1 MATIFKPDFEYFGFH
16 VHSAVHTVMEK
27 KSDLSHIWSKDQ
39 IWATCIGWKCRAAVT
54 NIFFFFFFTTSDIT
68 ETEQLK
74 PKVRIFLLPFI
85 WELLQGCKKK
95 FRQDEPRHT
104 NMNQL
109 RLIYILA
116 ELLRCAYHLSYSL
129 TVSQRYVRLVPYW
142 GDREIIHCCSWWRA
156 AKQMLDWR
164 QIRSAEWIWG

>member
-16 VHSAVHTVMEK
+16 VHSAVHAVMK
-27 KSDLSHIWSKDQ
+27 KKIGSDLGHLYWLKVSSSRSKHF
-39 IWATCIGWKCRAAVT
+39 V
-54 NIFFFFFFTTSDIT
+54 FTTSDIT

-74 PKVRIFLLPFI
+74 PIVRYFPLLFI
-85 WELLQGCKKK
+85 WELLQGRSCCKKK
-95 FRQDEPRHT
+95 NTFRPDEPKCT
-104 NMNQL
+104 NKKQL

-129 TVSQRYVRLVPYW
+129 TGSQCYVRLVPRW
-142 GDREIIHCCSWWRA
+142 GDREIIHRCSWRRA